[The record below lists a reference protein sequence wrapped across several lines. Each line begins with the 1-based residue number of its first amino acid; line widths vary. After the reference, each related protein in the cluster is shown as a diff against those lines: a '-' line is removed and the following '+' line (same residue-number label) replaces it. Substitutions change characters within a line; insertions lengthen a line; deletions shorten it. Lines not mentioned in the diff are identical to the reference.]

1 MITFILLGILKFE
14 GSLNMDWGQIS
25 LISLGDVILRMSLM
39 SYIDGKRKE

>member
-25 LISLGDVILRMSLM
+25 LISLGDVILRASMM
-39 SYIDGKRKE
+39 SYLDGKRKD

>member
-1 MITFILLGILKFE
+1 MITFILLAILKFE